1 MYDGAI
7 SFSDPADVNVLKQ
20 QVALITA
27 LNSQMKEFVSLKS
40 NIDGVW
46 KILREGA
53 PLFAKLSEH
62 TVLYTAVTKAA
73 NAVQLCSRSVHPC
86 ERVKI

>member
-40 NIDGVW
+40 NISGVW
-46 KILREGA
+46 EVLKEGA
-53 PLFAKLSEH
+53 PLFAKLSEN
-62 TVLYTAVTKAA
+62 TVIHTAVTKAA